1 MSTCRSCGAE
11 ILWARTSGGKRVPLD
26 AKPERRYAVV
36 GYNLPL
42 EEAPSSDAP
51 VVALTDT
58 YVTHFATCPDADSWR
73 RGYDG

>member
-1 MSTCRSCGAE
+1 
-11 ILWARTSGGKRVPLD
+11 VPLD

-42 EEAPSSDAP
+42 EDAPSSDAP

-73 RGYDG
+73 RGSDG